1 MLGKLIATVLVLGA
15 LFFGAVWFFTGQTP
29 SQFIHS
35 ITATKT
41 TDDLSTGNAKDLTYS
56 YQVVVGKNHETHR
69 FDVAVHVVK
78 RTSNQLC
85 YTYKI
90 ADIKQGDP
98 SFIRDFMYGY
108 QGYTAENQVLCTDLK
123 AKQVDLS
130 TYFTDP
136 GRTGDVAIN
145 SASGTGK
152 AYVENGVLRSLD
164 YSYTVDY
171 NGEKVPVQLSVRL
184 ATTATSQQAV
194 TTKQQIPEATTQQ
207 VPSSTEPSSANVK
220 TLYYRFTWK
229 VAKMD
234 IATGKPTG
242 DYTATTYDIRVDVAK
257 RAGDRVCL
265 KYSIVGGDEATAS
278 QAMAQLWPY
287 PPGKT
292 VCTMMK
298 DSATQIPYFLFPE
311 TMTKT
316 QTFSGQGAKGVAT
329 ISHGIIK
336 HLEIDGTVSVEDE
349 NGTETTIPMKLVIDL
364 VKAEK

>member
-1 MLGKLIATVLVLGA
+1 MLGKLVVTLLVLGA

-41 TDDLSTGNAKDLTYS
+41 TDNLSTGNAKDLTYS
-56 YQVVVGKNHETHR
+56 YQVVVDKNHETYR

-78 RTSNQLC
+78 RTSDQLC
-85 YTYKI
+85 YSYKI
-90 ADIKQGDP
+90 VNIEQGDP

-108 QGYTAENQVLCTDLK
+108 QGYTAENQVICTDLG

-136 GRTGDVAIN
+136 SRTGSVAIN
-145 SASGTGK
+145 SANGAGK

-164 YSYTVDY
+164 YSYTVSY
-171 NGEKVPVQLSVRL
+171 NGEKIPVQLSVRL
-184 ATTATSQQAV
+184 TTTTTSQQTSTA
-194 TTKQQIPEATTQQ
+194 KQSSKTTTQQ
-207 VPSSTEPSSANVK
+207 APSSTEPSSANVK
-220 TLYYRFTWK
+220 TLYYRFAWK

-242 DYTATTYDIRVDVAK
+242 DYVTTTYDVRVDIVK
-257 RAGDRVCL
+257 RTGNKVCL
-265 KYSIVGGDEATAS
+265 KYSITGGDEETAA

-292 VCTMMK
+292 VCTAM
-298 DSATQIPYFLFPE
+298 SSNAAQIPYFLFPE

-316 QTFSGQGAKGVAT
+316 QTFSGQGAKGVAA

-336 HLEIDGTVSVEDE
+336 HLEIDGSISVEDD